1 MVWYADG
8 SIQVAANGQVATGT
22 GTAFLKNVRIGDGL
36 TIAGSASMHEVTNI
50 ASDTQLT
57 FSPPFTG
64 AAGSGKQYRIA
75 PIQGYVKE
83 AADLLRALTQNLG
96 SFANNANLTALAAAV
111 GAANKG
117 LMFTGPGAIGTFDL
131 TAQARSFLAAQTLA
145 AQQAAL
151 GLVLQSSI
159 TDTSASVMRVG
170 GFGWGQVAG
179 SNNTITDADS
189 ILPNGLY
196 RIASTTTG
204 TMLGTAIG
212 QMIHAEQGA
221 GYAVQLAMRTQS
233 PPAMHMRV
241 KTNNVW
247 GAPVQLWDT
256 GNLIKQANASDTT
269 AGAVL
274 INGAYGLGASAAPAP
289 SSIDDLSAI
298 QFFRGGAANGSPFG
312 STGATGIHL
321 QESPAYGWQLIGA
334 NGGANQ
340 SLKWRIR
347 SAANVWAPFRDIW
360 DTNNLVKQAA
370 PYSQTPGAVLLNG
383 SFGLGGFDANS
394 RVTNLNDTTYAY
406 NGFLTTANSP
416 TGYPNS
422 GRGGVINLGYSEGER
437 GQLILDPPTGN
448 LFMRIRYSG
457 TAGVWQSPVQFWH
470 TGNLTP
476 NKLEDRT
483 LSTLPAA
490 GANKGQMFLCTNT
503 PRGNRP
509 VYSDGSNWLKIEDNT
524 LATAA

>member
-36 TIAGSASMHEVTNI
+36 TIAGSTSMHEVTNI

-57 FSPPFTG
+57 FSPPYTG
-64 AAGSGKQYRIA
+64 AAGAGKQYRIA

-117 LMFTGPGAIGTFDL
+117 IMFTGPGAIGTFDL
-131 TAQARSFLAAQTLA
+131 SAQGRAFLGAATQA

-151 GLVLQSSI
+151 GLVLTATANDNTPGKVLKVGDFNIGRWDTTIGYGNPAYGARFIRVDGGGGGGPINGITAGLSVSI
-159 TDTSASVMRVG
+159 TNSISIEL
-170 GFGWGQVAG
+170 AG
-179 SNNTITDADS
+179 RS
-189 ILPNGLY
+189 
-196 RIASTTTG
+196 
-204 TMLGTAIG
+204 
-212 QMIHAEQGA
+212 
-221 GYAVQLAMRTQS
+221 
-233 PPAMHMRV
+233 
-241 KTNNVW
+241 
-247 GAPVQLWDT
+247 
-256 GNLIKQANASDTT
+256 GNLWFQSYGEVDAASNGWQQVWTNRNLVKQANASDTT

-274 INGAYGLGASAAPAP
+274 INGAYGLGASAAAAP

-312 STGATGIHL
+312 GTGATGIHL

-360 DTNNLVKQAA
+360 DTNNLVKQAT

-483 LSTLPAA
+483 QATLGSASSQ
-490 GANKGQMFLCTNT
+490 KGQMFICTNT
-503 PRGNRP
+503 ATRGQRP
-509 VYSDGSNWLKIEDNT
+509 VYSDGTNWRRLEDDS
-524 LATAA
+524 LITAA